1 MDKVSHIAIIECYPT
16 IIRNKLLIQY
26 NMDEFL
32 KHSSK
37 IKKSDLKCYILHGS
51 MYMTFPKR
59 QNHRDREHIS
69 DCQGQ
74 RGGDSLM
81 PKGLHVGIWEGA
93 MELLYILTMVVI
105 MQLYVLLETCRI
117 VHSKEWILLYVNYIS
132 INLIP
137 LQKKTNHR

>member
-1 MDKVSHIAIIECYPT
+1 MDKVWHISIIECYP
-16 IIRNKLLIQY
+16 IILRIKLLIQY
-26 NMDEFL
+26 NMDEFR

-59 QNHRDREHIS
+59 QNHRDQEHING
-69 DCQGQ
+69 CQGW
-74 RGGDSLM
+74 RWGHSLI

-105 MQLYVLLETCRI
+105 MQLYVLLETRRI
-117 VHSKEWILLYVNYIS
+117 IHSKEWILLYVNYIS